1 MLNKDLIFS
10 LMVEDYMGN
19 LYIPWLSTDFSEKE
33 ETTSLDFTLERSA
46 TMGVTKSN
54 GRASSIELTF
64 PDGTT
69 ETLSKT
75 DENQGNIYKYGQIPL
90 PAGTRVKSN
99 KGANSYWTITL
110 QYPIWIS
117 YPEIKSGGGHKF
129 PVVSFLSYQ
138 LNNMV
143 CINNEIKFKK
153 RA

>member
-10 LMVEDYMGN
+10 LMLEDYMGN
-19 LYIPWLSTDFSEKE
+19 LYIPWLSTEFSEEE
-33 ETTSLDFTLERSA
+33 ETASLDFILERSA
-46 TMGVTKSN
+46 AVRISLTN
-54 GRASSIELTF
+54 GRTSSIELTF

-69 ETLSKT
+69 ETLSLI
-75 DENQGNIYKYGQIPL
+75 EGGGGNFNKYALIPL
-90 PAGTRVKSN
+90 PKGTRVKSN
-99 KGANSYWTITL
+99 KGSNVLWKL
-110 QYPIWIS
+110 GLRYPIWIS
-117 YPEIKSGGGHKF
+117 YPEIKSGGGHNY

>member
-10 LMVEDYMGN
+10 LMMEDYMGN

-46 TMGVTKSN
+46 TMALTESN

-64 PDGTT
+64 P
-69 ETLSKT
+69 
-75 DENQGNIYKYGQIPL
+75 
-90 PAGTRVKSN
+90 
-99 KGANSYWTITL
+99 
-110 QYPIWIS
+110 
-117 YPEIKSGGGHKF
+117 EIKSGWGHKYH
-129 PVVSFLSYQ
+129 VVSFLSYQ